1 MRKGE
6 KISIICIKFGL
17 FFSLF
22 LAINPFCSGQ
32 ALNYFLLQQA
42 YVHEGGSYVLSST
55 GSPEHLI
62 HNSDTILAKSK
73 TGSYCSGFTF
83 YLLFNALKENGLL
96 EKYTKSDLKRIQ
108 KEWYGNTKEAFETQ
122 CLYVLEKEKLGR
134 KIEWEEAEPGD
145 FVQFWRNNKSGHS
158 VLFLGWE
165 RDSLGVISG
174 LKYRSSQ
181 TKTNGIGDRIEMIG
195 SGSKEINRWRLYIVR
210 LEKSE
215 ETFSENP
222 FSGQKN

>member
-1 MRKGE
+1 MRIGK
-6 KISIICIKFGL
+6 KFSIKCVKFGFFFFVFL
-17 FFSLF
+17 F
-22 LAINPFCSGQ
+22 INSFCNGQ
-32 ALNYFLLQQA
+32 ALNYFLLREA

-55 GSPEHLI
+55 GTPEDLI
-62 HNSDTILAKSK
+62 HNSDTILAKSHSG
-73 TGSYCSGFTF
+73 TYCSGFTF

-96 EKYTKSDLKRIQ
+96 ERYTKTDLKRMQ
-108 KEWYGNTKEAFETQ
+108 KQWYGNTKEASETQ

-134 KIEWEEAEPGD
+134 KVELEEAEPGD

-165 RDSLGVISG
+165 RDSVGVISG

-181 TKTNGIGDRIEMIG
+181 TKTDGIGDRIEAIG
-195 SGSKEINRWRLYIVR
+195 TGPKDINRWRLYIAR

>member
-1 MRKGE
+1 MRKG
-6 KISIICIKFGL
+6 KKNYIKCIKFGL
-17 FFSLF
+17 VFSSILF
-22 LAINPFCSGQ
+22 YTSYSSCQ
-32 ALNYFLLQQA
+32 ALNYSLLKEA

-55 GSPEHLI
+55 GSPEDLI

-73 TGSYCSGFTF
+73 TGTYCSGYTF
-83 YLLFNALKENGLL
+83 YLLFKALKENGWLQN
-96 EKYTKSDLKRIQ
+96 YTKSDLKRMQ
-108 KEWYGNTKEAFETQ
+108 KQWYGNTKEAFETQ

-134 KIEWEEAEPGD
+134 KVEWEEAEPGD

-165 RDSLGVISG
+165 RDSVGVISG
-174 LKYRSSQ
+174 IKYRSSQ
-181 TKTNGIGDRIEMIG
+181 TKTDGIGDRIEMIG
-195 SGSKEINRWRLYIVR
+195 NGPKEINRYRLYIAR

>member
-1 MRKGE
+1 MLTSK
-6 KISIICIKFGL
+6 KNSIKFIKFGL
-17 FFSLF
+17 FFSAFWL
-22 LAINPFCSGQ
+22 IDSFCLGQ
-32 ALNYFLLQQA
+32 ALNFSLLKEA

-55 GSPEHLI
+55 GSPEDLI

-73 TGSYCSGFTF
+73 SGTYCSGFTF
-83 YLLFNALKENGLL
+83 YLLFNVLKENGWL
-96 EKYTKSDLKRIQ
+96 EGYTKSDLKRIQ

-134 KIEWEEAEPGD
+134 KVEWEEAEPGD

-165 RDSLGVISG
+165 RDSVGVISG

-181 TKTNGIGDRIEMIG
+181 TKTDGIGDRIEAIG
-195 SGSKEINRWRLYIVR
+195 SGPKEINRYRLYIAR

>member
-1 MRKGE
+1 MRIGK
-6 KISIICIKFGL
+6 KFSMKCVKFGFCFTGFL
-17 FFSLF
+17 F
-22 LAINPFCSGQ
+22 INSVCNGQ
-32 ALNYFLLQQA
+32 ALNYFLLREA

-55 GSPEHLI
+55 GTPEDLI

-73 TGSYCSGFTF
+73 SGSYCSGFTF
-83 YLLFNALKENGLL
+83 YLLFNTLKENGLL
-96 EKYTKSDLKRIQ
+96 EGYTKSELKRIQ

-134 KIEWEEAEPGD
+134 KVEWEDAEPGD

-165 RDSLGVISG
+165 RDSVGVISG

-181 TKTNGIGDRIEMIG
+181 TKTDGIGDRIEAIG
-195 SGSKEINRWRLYIVR
+195 TGPKDINRWRLYIAR

-222 FSGQKN
+222 FADQKN

>member
-1 MRKGE
+1 LQE
-6 KISIICIKFGL
+6 
-17 FFSLF
+17 
-22 LAINPFCSGQ
+22 A
-32 ALNYFLLQQA
+32 YF
-42 YVHEGGSYVLSST
+42 HEGGSYVLSST
-55 GSPEHLI
+55 GSPEDLI

-73 TGSYCSGFTF
+73 TGTYCSGYTF
-83 YLLFNALKENGLL
+83 YLLFKALKENGWLQN
-96 EKYTKSDLKRIQ
+96 YTKSDLKRMQ
-108 KEWYGNTKEAFETQ
+108 KQWYGNTKEAFETQ

-134 KIEWEEAEPGD
+134 KVEWEEAEPGD

-165 RDSLGVISG
+165 RDSVGVISG
-174 LKYRSSQ
+174 IKYRSSQ
-181 TKTNGIGDRIEMIG
+181 TKTDGIGDRIEMIG
-195 SGSKEINRWRLYIVR
+195 NGPKEINRYRLYIAR

>member
-1 MRKGE
+1 MRTSKYF
-6 KISIICIKFGL
+6 SIKCIKFGL
-17 FFSLF
+17 FFSVF
-22 LAINPFCSGQ
+22 LIFNSFSFGQ
-32 ALNYFLLQQA
+32 ALNYFLLQEA
-42 YVHEGGSYVLSST
+42 YVYEGGSYVLSST
-55 GSPEHLI
+55 GSPEDLI
-62 HNSDTILAKSK
+62 HNSDTILAKSQSG
-73 TGSYCSGFTF
+73 TYCSGFTF

-96 EKYTKSDLKRIQ
+96 DRYTKTDLKRMQ
-108 KEWYGNTKEAFETQ
+108 KQWYGNTKEASETQ
-122 CLYVLEKEKLGR
+122 CLFVLEREKLGR
-134 KIEWEEAEPGD
+134 KVEWEEAEPGD

-165 RDSLGVISG
+165 RDSVGVISG

-181 TKTNGIGDRIEMIG
+181 TKTDGIGDRIEAIG
-195 SGSKEINRWRLYIVR
+195 SDPKEINRYRLYIAR

>member
-1 MRKGE
+1 MPNPKLGTVAKDIKSTVEAIKKGRIE
-6 KISIICIKFGL
+6 IKCDKDGKLGKVLGPKGL
-17 FFSLF
+17 MP
-22 LAINPFCSGQ
+22 NPKLGTV
-32 ALNYFLLQQA
+32 AKDIK
-42 YVHEGGSYVLSST
+42 ST
-55 GSPEHLI
+55 V
-62 HNSDTILAKSK
+62 
-73 TGSYCSGFTF
+73 
-83 YLLFNALKENGLL
+83 
-96 EKYTKSDLKRIQ
+96 
-108 KEWYGNTKEAFETQ
+108 EAFETQ

-134 KIEWEEAEPGD
+134 KVEWEEAEPGD

-165 RDSLGVISG
+165 RDSVGVISG

-181 TKTNGIGDRIEMIG
+181 TKTDGIGDRIEAIG
-195 SGSKEINRWRLYIVR
+195 SGPKDINRWRLYIAR

>member
-1 MRKGE
+1 MRIRE
-6 KISIICIKFGL
+6 KFSIKCIKFG
-17 FFSLF
+17 FFLTALLISNSCYF
-22 LAINPFCSGQ
+22 SQ
-32 ALNYFLLQQA
+32 ALNYFLLQEA
-42 YVHEGGSYVLSST
+42 YFHEGGSYVLSST
-55 GSPEHLI
+55 GSPEDLI

-73 TGSYCSGFTF
+73 TGTYCSGYTF
-83 YLLFNALKENGLL
+83 YLLFKALKENGWLQN
-96 EKYTKSDLKRIQ
+96 YTKSDLKRMQ
-108 KEWYGNTKEAFETQ
+108 KQWYGNTKEAFETQ

-134 KIEWEEAEPGD
+134 KVEWEEAEPGD

-165 RDSLGVISG
+165 RDSVGVISG
-174 LKYRSSQ
+174 IKYRSSQ
-181 TKTNGIGDRIEMIG
+181 TKTDGIGDRIEMIG
-195 SGSKEINRWRLYIVR
+195 NGPKEINRYRLYIAR

>member
-1 MRKGE
+1 MRKG
-6 KISIICIKFGL
+6 KKNYIKCIKFGL
-17 FFSLF
+17 VFSSILF
-22 LAINPFCSGQ
+22 YSSYSSCQ
-32 ALNYFLLQQA
+32 ALNYFLLKEA

-55 GSPEHLI
+55 GTPEDLI
-62 HNSDTILAKSK
+62 HNSDTILAKSQS
-73 TGSYCSGFTF
+73 GSYCSGYTF

-96 EKYTKSDLKRIQ
+96 EGYTKSELKRIQ

-134 KIEWEEAEPGD
+134 KVEWEDAEPGD

-165 RDSLGVISG
+165 RDSVGVISG

-181 TKTNGIGDRIEMIG
+181 TKTDGIGDRIEAIG
-195 SGSKEINRWRLYIVR
+195 TGPKDINRWRLYIAR

-222 FSGQKN
+222 FADQKN

>member
-1 MRKGE
+1 LRE
-6 KISIICIKFGL
+6 
-17 FFSLF
+17 
-22 LAINPFCSGQ
+22 
-32 ALNYFLLQQA
+32 A

-55 GSPEHLI
+55 GTPEDLI

-73 TGSYCSGFTF
+73 SGSYCSGFTF
-83 YLLFNALKENGLL
+83 YLLFNTLKENGLL
-96 EKYTKSDLKRIQ
+96 EGYTKSELKRIQ

-134 KIEWEEAEPGD
+134 KVEWEDAEPGD

-165 RDSLGVISG
+165 RDSVGVISG

-181 TKTNGIGDRIEMIG
+181 TKTDGIGDRIEAIG
-195 SGSKEINRWRLYIVR
+195 TGPKDINRWRLYIAR